1 MIRLLLSAAL
11 LTAFA
16 GELPV
21 GSPDLRTLHDT
32 VLESTS
38 NKERALALRQLAQT
52 APRGLRDLPLL
63 FDLFMRHPT
72 PETRTAVLDCLALL
86 GPESSHLEPG
96 FLELIKLP
104 EPEAVLLGIKGL
116 ARLKSQRAVPELRK
130 IVKSRFKARNAA
142 DLPLPG
148 ERNEWWL
155 RYEALSALADIEGP
169 KAFSLVKS
177 KIDETPA
184 AARILASS
192 YWEEALPLI
201 LSWSKKPETVERAHE
216 ALRASPATAV
226 LRRTR
231 EPMLAALR
239 DSKIDRETRH
249 QLALKIGPTS
259 QPEEVAQLLKEHAAS
274 SNPETKLMLLAALF
288 SSRDPQTTPLLKE
301 IAKSDGDPRTR
312 IGSLIQLKDMLPAQ
326 EFRPLAEAMAK
337 DDPDAE
343 NRELAASLL
352 KK

>member
-1 MIRLLLSAAL
+1 MIRLLISASL
-11 LTAFA
+11 LPAFA
-16 GELPV
+16 GEFSAGRP
-21 GSPDLRTLHDT
+21 SLRALHDT
-32 VLESTS
+32 VLESTD
-38 NKERALALRQLAQT
+38 NNEKALALRQLSQT
-52 APRGLRDLPLL
+52 APTSLRDLPML

-72 PETRTAVLDCLALL
+72 PQARAAVLDCVALL

-96 FLELIKLP
+96 FLEFVKLT

-130 IVKSRFKARNAA
+130 IVKGRFKARNAA

-184 AARILASS
+184 AARILASA
-192 YWEEALPLI
+192 YWEQALPLI
-201 LSWSKKPETVERAHE
+201 LSWSKDPETLERAHE
-216 ALRASPATAV
+216 ALRSSPTAAV

-239 DSKIDRETRH
+239 NSKVDREVRH
-249 QLALKIGPTS
+249 QLALRIGLTS
-259 QPEEVAQLLKEHAAS
+259 EPEEVAQLLKEHAAS
-274 SNPETKLMLLAALF
+274 ADPETKLMLSAAIF
-288 SSRDPQTTPLLKE
+288 ASRDPQIVPLLKE
-301 IAKSDGDPRTR
+301 HAKSNDDPRTR
-312 IGSLIQLKDMLPAQ
+312 IGSLLQLKDMLPEQ

-343 NRELAASLL
+343 NREMAASLL